1 MANPETAKILGET
14 LAAVMGGAGGLMG
27 SSMEMGES
35 MKEFMNM
42 MRLSDMLKMM
52 GAGMPAEV
60 KLQLNQALTQIKK

>member
-1 MANPETAKILGET
+1 M
-14 LAAVMGGAGGLMG
+14 
-27 SSMEMGES
+27 MGEGMQMSDS

-52 GAGMPAEV
+52 GAGIPAEV